1 MPSFEIQECVEADIP
16 RVFEIISLA
25 FANDHEYF
33 DAIFPAHD
41 TLEGRKVGSE
51 RMLQIFQGDPFG
63 NFLKAVD
70 TKTGK
75 IVGAAK
81 WNVYKAGEVPPQPA
95 LDGNYWG
102 NEEDKEFAQALFQ
115 AFFTPRQR
123 VIEETNGNLV
133 GMFMGSPQHRFQGA
147 TVLR

>member
-1 MPSFEIQECVEADIP
+1 MPSFEVQSCDEAEIS

-41 TLEGRKVGSE
+41 TPEGRKVGTE
-51 RMLQIFQGDPFG
+51 RMLQIFHGDPFG

-81 WNVYKAGEVPPQPA
+81 WNVYKDGEIPPQPV
-95 LDGNYWG
+95 LDGNYWD
-102 NEEDKEFAQALFQ
+102 NEEDKEFAQALFRG
-115 AFFTPRQR
+115 FFEPRQR

-133 GMFMGSPQHRFQGA
+133 GMFTGSPQHRLQGA